1 MCWGRTLHEGLWIGF
16 SIGCLPTVGRQCQTK
31 EQETS
36 HNHKKYVAFVFSQKA
51 VSLGKYFIVQ
61 VAADYKQHD
70 CCGLAGYV
78 TGRLLHWKEGSGV
91 CSAGSASTFISIP
104 WQQDQQSNSKSFLLA
119 FHTTSLSPSYGGNR
133 TNPQPVSTKIQFL
146 LCFWGGHKASSKGW
160 AKGPKHKELPAGT
173 DANLVVWLQDSEGCR
188 RVYCARALLL
198 EIKSQLFSC
207 TGFAR
212 AKCSWALFCIVSH
225 GTSNKTERSSFVG
238 VGVLYESLRSLCTC
252 KSRFSSIF
260 YVCLATHRVVP

>member
-1 MCWGRTLHEGLWIGF
+1 M
-16 SIGCLPTVGRQCQTK
+16 
-31 EQETS
+31 
-36 HNHKKYVAFVFSQKA
+36 AFVCSQKA

-91 CSAGSASTFISIP
+91 CSTGSASTFISIP

-160 AKGPKHKELPAGT
+160 AKGPKHKEIPAGT
-173 DANLVVWLQDSEGCR
+173 DANLVVAPRPRGMQM
-188 RVYCARALLL
+188 RVL
-198 EIKSQLFSC
+198 
-207 TGFAR
+207 
-212 AKCSWALFCIVSH
+212 
-225 GTSNKTERSSFVG
+225 
-238 VGVLYESLRSLCTC
+238 C
-252 KSRFSSIF
+252 KSS
-260 YVCLATHRVVP
+260 ATGDQKSALQLHWICMCKMFMSTFLHSLTWYF